1 MEHLHALLYFS
12 SFLIDMNIAYITY
25 ENVGKYVSNANAD
38 DEDSVLLNFL
48 IQKGYPI
55 KEEIWTDECVNWT
68 NYTHAIIKSPWD
80 YFDKY
85 PTFLSW
91 LKKME
96 DAGIQMLNP
105 IEIIRWNSD
114 KHYLKEI
121 AEAGLK
127 VTPTKF
133 CEKDSKPKLS
143 EYFQIFHQDEL
154 VIKPVVSGGSKNTF
168 RFNPENIAQIESQI
182 HELLKEEAF
191 MVQPFLKEIAE
202 NGEWSFLFFNGKY
215 SHSILK
221 KAKAGDFRVQHYL
234 GGTIHPQQPNEQEIA
249 LAKAYVDTF
258 AKGCLYAR
266 VDGVFIKDE
275 FVLMELELIEPFLFL
290 FTHDDAL
297 QNYEQALNTLLLR

>member
-1 MEHLHALLYFS
+1 MT
-12 SFLIDMNIAYITY
+12 IAYITY
-25 ENVGKYVSNANAD
+25 ENVGKYVSNTSSD
-38 DEDSVLLNFL
+38 DEDTVLLNFL

-55 KEEIWTDECVNWT
+55 KEEIWTDETVVWE

-85 PTFLSW
+85 PTFLHW
-91 LKKME
+91 LKKLE
-96 DAGIQMLNP
+96 DLGIQMLNP

-127 VTPTKF
+127 VTPTAF
-133 CEKDSKPKLS
+133 CEKDSQPKLS
-143 EYFQIFHQDEL
+143 EYFQIFNQDEL
-154 VIKPVVSGGSKNTF
+154 VIKPVVSGGSKNTL
-168 RFNPENIAQIESQI
+168 RFNRENAAQIENQI
-182 HELLKEEAF
+182 HQLLKDEAF

-234 GGTIHPQQPNEQEIA
+234 GGTIHPQQPSEEEIA
-249 LAKAYVDTF
+249 QAQAYVDTF

-266 VDGVFIKDE
+266 VDGAFMKDE

-297 QNYEQALNTLLLR
+297 QNYEHALNTLLQH